1 MAQKEAA
8 KKGVHSFKSE
18 NFVDGKGFCVPA
30 HYYVPKSSGGNVHGS
45 FYYQENASENSFDAS
60 SLCRV
65 KIQGEKGFQKATTN
79 KTY

>member
-1 MAQKEAA
+1 MEK
-8 KKGVHSFKSE
+8 V
-18 NFVDGKGFCVPA
+18 FVYLPTTICQSQAGD
-30 HYYVPKSSGGNVHGS
+30 NVHGS